1 MARIASP
8 LFICVLMVSS
18 AWPAELERRA
28 QAGLDKLHGLAGELQ
43 EAAALLKAQVDKLDP
58 NAVSPAPLAEA
69 ERVRRL
75 AVEIKKL
82 AKEARR
88 LLKGAGARSAGAF
101 GFVQIPPMRTKP
113 NRKYVRPQEHDD
125 PLMRDVEVDR
135 EAALMESIRNMRPN
149 AAKIVSLAAEIADLL
164 AEEIDDKRL
173 REVEKK
179 ADRIADLAKEIKLAL
194 EGRF

>member
-1 MARIASP
+1 MVRIASP

-28 QAGLDKLHGLAGELQ
+28 QASLDKLRGLAGELE
-43 EAAALLKAQVDKLDP
+43 EAAALLKAQVDKLDL
-58 NAVSPAPLAEA
+58 NVVSPAPLAEA

-88 LLKGAGARSAGAF
+88 LLKGTGARSAGAF

-113 NRKYVRPQEHDD
+113 NRKYSRPQERDD

-135 EAALMESIRNMRPN
+135 KAALMESIRNMRPN
-149 AAKIVSLAAEIADLL
+149 AAEIVNLAAEISGLL
-164 AEEIDDKRL
+164 EEEIDDKRL

-179 ADRIADLAKEIKLAL
+179 ADRIADLAKEIKLTL